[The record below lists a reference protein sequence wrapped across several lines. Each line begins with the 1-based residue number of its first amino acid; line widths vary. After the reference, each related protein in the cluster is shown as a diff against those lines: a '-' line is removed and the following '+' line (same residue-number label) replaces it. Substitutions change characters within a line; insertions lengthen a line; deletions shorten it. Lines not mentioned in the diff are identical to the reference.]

1 MLKIALIALLSI
13 GVCAARRIR
22 HGRYIQPSVSDET
35 GAIQYFGQSELRTA
49 PHSIML
55 RGERGTRM
63 RKLPHVTWLRA
74 FDAAAR
80 HGSFAAAADELHLT
94 PAAISQQVRL
104 LEKQL
109 GAELFKRLPKGVAL
123 TDVGQA
129 YAQPL
134 RKSFLE
140 MEQATDGLFRVQRKA
155 TLRVR
160 SSISFAALILAPR
173 LNAFRAR
180 HPEIEIELFTS
191 VWSDRMTDAG
201 IDLDIRYGDGDW
213 PERTILPLDVDDA
226 VVTCHPDHAAS
237 LGEDLSIEGLAAASV
252 VQVVGSETDWGR
264 ISDKYRLDLPV
275 PVHWMKADSS
285 LMALQ
290 ILSAG
295 HGSAIISRSFADHY
309 LKTGALI
316 APVPYEIPMLQRFF
330 LVEYEDKKQTREIEI
345 FQDWLMT
352 QKF

>member
-1 MLKIALIALLSI
+1 ML
-13 GVCAARRIR
+13 C
-22 HGRYIQPSVSDET
+22 P
-35 GAIQYFGQSELRTA
+35 
-49 PHSIML
+49 
-55 RGERGTRM
+55 ERKRRM
-63 RKLPHVTWLRA
+63 RRLPHVTWLRA

-80 HGSFAAAADELHLT
+80 HSSFTAAADELHLT
-94 PAAISQQVRL
+94 PAAVSQQIRL
-104 LEKQL
+104 LEKRL

-140 MEQATDGLFRVQRKA
+140 MEQATDGLFRGQRKA

-160 SSISFAALILAPR
+160 SSISFGALVLAPR
-173 LNAFRAR
+173 LNAFRER
-180 HPEIEIELFTS
+180 HPEIEIDLFTT

-213 PERTILPLDVDDA
+213 PERNIWPLEVDDA
-226 VVTCHPDHAAS
+226 VVVCHPDHASS
-237 LGEDLSIEGLAAASV
+237 LGDGLSIEGLAAASV

-264 ISDKYRLDLPV
+264 LSDKYGLDLPA

-285 LMALQ
+285 LVALQ
-290 ILSAG
+290 ILTSG
-295 HGSAIISRSFADHY
+295 HGSSLISRSFAGHY

-316 APVPYEIPMLQRFF
+316 APVPYQISMLQKFF
-330 LVEYEDKKQTREIEI
+330 LVQYEDTNKSPEIAV
-345 FQDWLMT
+345 FKDWLT
-352 QKF
+352 SQKF